1 MSKKGKTLLSEQD
14 VARFMELAKIDKFT
28 GGFIN
33 ETYSKVEEKEEVVE
47 EEDVVA
53 EEVVEEEDVVAEEV
67 VEEEAVEEDMMPK
80 ELQEMGALVRKME
93 EMYKTPG
100 AMEEGEHEAMQE
112 GEHDDKEAPAEEAPT
127 EDEVEAAGETG
138 EEIEGLVRTVMSAVA
153 GALSDALGVEIT
165 ADLDDSDVE
174 VPGEEEEK
182 EEEEEEEMD
191 LPTDE
196 EEVSE
201 EALYENLAKNISK
214 KVAIEEMKD
223 RILEQVLA
231 SIQK

>member
-112 GEHDDKEAPAEEAPT
+112 GEHDDKEAPADEEAPA

-138 EEIEGLVRTVMSAVA
+138 EEVEGLVRTVMSAVA

-182 EEEEEEEMD
+182 EEEEMD
-191 LPTDE
+191 LPADE

-231 SIQK
+231 SIEK